1 MAALSATEVR
11 RRLERIEKAL
21 GICEPERRFVTV
33 ILDEQ
38 AERSA
43 HVKQYTY
50 EDQTQAGLKA
60 GHRVYAPVGY
70 YGTAKAGTVIRKGTT
85 LPSHVDAKVLTDANR
100 I

>member
-1 MAALSATEVR
+1 MAISAREVE
-11 RRLERIEKAL
+11 RRLTRIEKHL
-21 GICEPERRFVTV
+21 GIEEPERRFVTV

-50 EDQTQAGLKA
+50 EDKTRLGLNP
-60 GHRVYAPVGY
+60 GDRVYAPVGN
-70 YGTAKAGTVIRKGTT
+70 YGVSKAGTVIRKGTT
-85 LPSHVDAKVLTDANR
+85 MPSYFPVKCVADASR